1 MTDIEI
7 AHFESRKLKPIQSI
21 ANDLGIGHIIEQYG
35 SMKAKIDYERLSDG
49 PDGKLILV
57 TAMTPTKAGEGKTT
71 VSIGLADALNLIGKR
86 SVLALREPSLGP
98 VFGMKGGATGGG
110 YAQIYPMQDIN
121 LHFTGDFHAITC
133 ANNLLCA
140 MIDNHIYQGNA
151 LDIDE
156 DKIFFQRC
164 MDMNDRALRKVT
176 VAQTMR
182 REMPRTDSFVITAAS
197 EIMAIMCL
205 AENLDDLKERCG
217 NIMVALNHHGDPIYA
232 RQLNVQDAMAIILKD
247 AIRPNLVQTLAGTP
261 AVVHCGPFANVA
273 HGCNSI
279 IATRTALRLGDYAVT
294 EAGFGADLGAEK
306 FLDIKCQISKL
317 KPDAVVMVAT
327 VRALK
332 LHGGVPYDDISIP
345 NEDAVLRGLDNL
357 KRHIANI
364 TDVYHLPCVVAINK
378 FSTDTDGEIDLIK
391 SELNAVG
398 IKAVQCDVWAKGGT
412 GAVHLAE
419 AVCALCDEPNDYTPC
434 YSLDTD
440 ATEKIDSVCRRIY
453 GASGVIY
460 SAQAEQ
466 NLDTIRHL
474 GYGHLPVVIAKT
486 QYSFSDDATK
496 LNAPIDFD
504 ITIQDLQLR
513 TGCGFIVAK
522 AGKIELMP
530 GLGKTPACVGMSISS
545 DGEISGL
552 F

>member
-7 AHFESRKLKPIQSI
+7 AHFESRRLKPIQSV

-35 SMKAKIDYERLSDG
+35 SMKAKIDYEHLQG
-49 PDGKLILV
+49 KANGKLILV

-71 VSIGLADALNLIGKR
+71 VSIGLADALNLIGKKT
-86 SVLALREPSLGP
+86 VLALREPSLGP

-156 DKIFFQRC
+156 DNIFFQRC

-182 REMPRTDSFVITAAS
+182 REVPRTDSFVITAAS

-217 NIMVALNHHGDPIYA
+217 NIMIALNHHGDPIYA

-327 VRALK
+327 IRALK
-332 LHGGVPYDDISIP
+332 LHGGVKY
-345 NEDAVLRGLDNL
+345 EDLDTPDTNAVLCGLDNL

-378 FSTDTDGEIDLIK
+378 FTTDTDSEIDLIK
-391 SELNAVG
+391 SELNAIG
-398 IKAVQCDVWAKGGT
+398 IKAVLCDVWAKGGA

-419 AVCALCDEPNDYTPC
+419 TVSALCDEQSDFTPC
-434 YSLDTD
+434 YDLDSD
-440 ATEKIDSVCRRIY
+440 VATKIDRVCQRIY

-460 SAQAEQ
+460 SAQAMDA
-466 NLDTIRHL
+466 LATIQRL
-474 GYGHLPVVIAKT
+474 GYSHLPVVIAKT
-486 QYSFSDDATK
+486 QYSFSDDANK
-496 LNAPIDFD
+496 LNAPTDFS

-545 DGEISGL
+545 DGDISGL